1 MSEVAKY
8 GIRFL
13 FIFLFQVLILKR
25 VDINPGGSSYIHLI
39 VYPLF
44 IFILPIRTP
53 KSLVVA
59 IGFFMGLLIDMF
71 YDSPGVHASALCF
84 TAFIRSF
91 VLRIL
96 ESADGYTTSTI
107 PSMKDFG
114 RGGFVIY
121 AAILLALHLLFYFSL
136 ESFSFVYIVEIILR
150 TIASFIVSIILLI
163 LIQIIINR

>member
-1 MSEVAKY
+1 MNDVVKY

-13 FIFLFQVLILKR
+13 IIFLFQVLILKR
-25 VDINPGGSSYIHLI
+25 VDINPGNSSYFHLM

-44 IFILPIRTP
+44 ILILPIRTP
-53 KSLVVA
+53 KGLVVTL
-59 IGFFMGLLIDMF
+59 GFFMGLMVDMF

-91 VLRIL
+91 VLKVL

-114 RGGFVIY
+114 MSEFIIY
-121 AAILLALHLLFYFSL
+121 ASILLGLHLLFYFSV
-136 ESFSFVYIVEIILR
+136 EAFSFVYIGEILLR

>member
-1 MSEVAKY
+1 MNDITKY

-13 FIFLFQVLILKR
+13 IIFLFQVLILKR
-25 VDINPGGSSYIHLI
+25 VDINPAGSSYIHLI
-39 VYPLF
+39 IYPLF

-59 IGFFMGLLIDMF
+59 IGFFMGLFIDMF

-96 ESADGYTTSTI
+96 ESADGYGTSTV

-114 RGGFVIY
+114 ISGFIIY
-121 AAILLALHLLFYFSL
+121 SAILLGLHLLFYFSV
-136 ESFSFVYIVEIILR
+136 EAFSFVYIGEIILR
-150 TIASFIVSIILLI
+150 TFASFIVSIILLI
-163 LIQIIINR
+163 LIQVIINR

>member
-1 MSEVAKY
+1 MNEVVKY

-13 FIFLFQVLILKR
+13 VIFLFQVLILKR
-25 VDINPGGSSYIHLI
+25 VDINPGDSSYIHLI
-39 VYPLF
+39 IYPLF
-44 IFILPIRTP
+44 IFILPISTP

-59 IGFFMGLLIDMF
+59 LGFFMGLMIDMF

-114 RGGFVIY
+114 ISGFIIY
-121 AAILLALHLLFYFSL
+121 ASILLGLHLIFYFSI
-136 ESFSFVYIVEIILR
+136 EAFSFVFLGEILLR

>member
-13 FIFLFQVLILKR
+13 IIFLFQVLILKR
-25 VDINPGGSSYIHLI
+25 VDINPEGSSYIHLM

-59 IGFFMGLLIDMF
+59 LGFILGLLVDMF

-96 ESADGYTTSTI
+96 ESADGYTTSTV

-114 RGGFVIY
+114 ISEFVIY
-121 AAILLALHLLFYFSL
+121 SAILLGLHLLFYFSM
-136 ESFSFVYIVEIILR
+136 EAFSFVYIGEIILR
-150 TIASFIVSIILLI
+150 TIASFIVSIVLLI
-163 LIQIIINR
+163 LIQMIINR